1 VLKLSITSLSFP
13 SQGLQVVSV
22 GRVEEGAPRGVT
34 KGNYKNRTLKK
45 SYRNQKI
52 KKGWKL

>member
-1 VLKLSITSLSFP
+1 MLKLSITSLSFP